1 MLKFFLLI
9 FFVLISGCRE
19 GDYMLV
25 YKDPETQIIEVPVY
39 IEVEV
44 PIPTGTPA
52 EEVEIWVDSFVQ
64 VRAVDGVDIIWVIDT
79 SGSMGQYQSN
89 LLAGIEHMM
98 NALPL
103 GGWRLV
109 MVPTDPSKSVI
120 EQQFP
125 LVPGDT
131 IVDAEDMYNAM
142 QRGPAEKGFDAIFEY
157 IEHNPYAASW
167 MRHDAALLV
176 VFVSDEDDQS
186 DILIGAS
193 DFVSWYVPRR
203 FGNVYLA
210 SVVMQED
217 AFSLCPDSPGSQAGL
232 AYIDATNILF
242 GTTVDICAD
251 DWTPGVTDA
260 TSQIEPYEYLELT
273 HLPIPETIRVFVN
286 GLQYHSWAYDEPSNS
301 VLFTVVPSGG
311 SLVEAGY
318 VIKQ

>member
-1 MLKFFLLI
+1 MFKFFMLI

-25 YKDPETQIIEVPVY
+25 YKDPETVEVPVY

-79 SGSMGQYQSN
+79 SGSMSQYQDN
-89 LLAGIEHMM
+89 LLAGIDHMM

-109 MVPTDPSKSVI
+109 MIPTDPNKSVI

-131 IVDAEDMYNAM
+131 IIDAEDMYRAM
-142 QRGPAEKGFDAIFEY
+142 LSGPNEKGFDSVFEY

-186 DILIGAS
+186 DILVGSHDFIG
-193 DFVSWYVPRR
+193 WYVPRR

-210 SVVMQED
+210 SIVMKESQD
-217 AFSLCPDSPGSQAGL
+217 SLCPGSPGSQAGL

-242 GTTVDICAD
+242 GTVVDICSD
-251 DWTPGVTDA
+251 DWAPGVADA
-260 TSQIEPYEYLELT
+260 TSQIEPYEYLELS
-273 HLPIPETIRVFVN
+273 HKPIPDTIRVFID
-286 GLQYHSWAYDEPSNS
+286 GLPNHDWSYDEPSNS
-301 VLFTVVPSGG
+301 IIFSIIPGGG

-318 VIKQ
+318 VIKP